1 MKRPSPSILL
11 VTRHPPHATL
21 SVRIGNSIS
30 GSYDGSVTGLRW
42 IVVGIVVIVI
52 ELVIGAAYTLG
63 G

>member
-1 MKRPSPSILL
+1 MIYSQTSRL
-11 VTRHPPHATL
+11 VTAKSHHATL
-21 SVRIGNSIS
+21 SVRIGDTAVA

-52 ELVIGAAYTLG
+52 ELVISAAYTLG